1 MQIKN
6 WIFGLIDN
14 LEITGAIAP
23 VITNKGGTKLIRYL
37 IRRIF
42 MLIPVMIGV
51 SLVTF
56 SLLYIVPG
64 NSVEILVGERASEEI
79 REKAVEELGLNKP
92 FHEQYL
98 SYMSKTVK
106 GDFGKSFVNNRSVK
120 ESIMKRFPV
129 TLKLTFYSFVISV
142 VVGILVGVISAVKQ
156 NTRID
161 SFVRSATLLGVS
173 TPVIFSGLLMMYI
186 FGVWLKILPVSG
198 IGDGG
203 IKNFILPSLV
213 LGLNSA
219 VFRARLTRSCM
230 LEVIRQDYVRTA
242 RSKGLAEKVVIYKH
256 AMRNAMI
263 PIATNLIMSF
273 GYLLTGSAI
282 TETIFG
288 LPGIGSFTVNAVFA
302 RDIPVVMGCFL
313 FQALIFVAFNL
324 LVDISYALIN
334 PRIRFN

>member
-1 MQIKN
+1 
-6 WIFGLIDN
+6 
-14 LEITGAIAP
+14 
-23 VITNKGGTKLIRYL
+23 
-37 IRRIF
+37 

-64 NSVEILVGERASEEI
+64 NSVEIIVGERAREET
-79 REKAVEELGLNKP
+79 REKAVKELGLDKP
-92 FHEQYL
+92 FHHQYF
-98 SYMSKTVK
+98 SYMAKVTR
-106 GDFGKSFVNNRSVK
+106 GDLGKSYINNRSIK
-120 ESIMKRFPV
+120 ESIKKRFPV
-129 TLKLTFYSFVISV
+129 TFKLTLYSFIISV
-142 VVGILVGVISAVKQ
+142 VVGIFVGVISAVKQ
-156 NTRID
+156 NTSTD
-161 SFVRSATLLGVS
+161 SFVRGVTLLGVS
-173 TPVIFSGLLMMYI
+173 TPVMFSSLLMIYI

-198 IGDGG
+198 VGDGS
-203 IKNFILPSLV
+203 IKYFILPSLV

-230 LEVIRQDYVRTA
+230 LEVIRQDYIRTA
-242 RSKGLAEKVVIYKH
+242 RSKGLSEKVIIYKH

-288 LPGIGSFTVNAVFA
+288 LPGLGSETIRAVFQ
-302 RDIPVVMGCFL
+302 RDVPAVMGYFL
-313 FQALIFVAFNL
+313 FQAVIFVTFNL

>member
-1 MQIKN
+1 
-6 WIFGLIDN
+6 
-14 LEITGAIAP
+14 
-23 VITNKGGTKLIRYL
+23 
-37 IRRIF
+37 

-51 SLVTF
+51 SIVTF
-56 SLLYIVPG
+56 SLLYLVPG
-64 NSVEILVGERASEEI
+64 DAVEIIVGERASEEI
-79 REKAVEELGLNKP
+79 IEKATEELGLDKP

-98 SYMSKTVK
+98 SYMSRLLK
-106 GDFGKSFVNNRSVK
+106 GDLGKSYINNMSIK
-120 ESIMKRFPV
+120 ESIKQRFPV
-129 TLKLTFYSFVISV
+129 TFKLTLYSFTISV

-156 NTRID
+156 NTLID
-161 SFVRSATLLGVS
+161 SFVRSTTLLGVS
-173 TPVIFSGLLMMYI
+173 TPVMFLGLLMMYI
-186 FGVWLKILPVSG
+186 FGVWFKVLPVSG
-198 IGDGG
+198 IGDGS
-203 IKNFILPSLV
+203 IKYFILPSLV

-230 LEVIRQDYVRTA
+230 LEVIRQDYIRTA
-242 RSKGLAEKVVIYKH
+242 RSKGLAEKIVIYKH

-288 LPGIGSFTVNAVFA
+288 LPGLGSETIRAVFQ
-302 RDIPVVMGCFL
+302 RDIPAVMGYFL
-313 FQALIFVAFNL
+313 FQAVIFVTFNL

>member
-1 MQIKN
+1 MESMAL
-6 WIFGLIDN
+6 IFMK
-14 LEITGAIAP
+14 
-23 VITNKGGTKLIRYL
+23 KGGTKLIKYL
-37 IRRIF
+37 LRRII

-51 SLVTF
+51 SLITF
-56 SLLYIVPG
+56 SLLYVVPG
-64 NSVEILVGERASEEI
+64 NSVEVIVGERASEEI
-79 REKAVEELGLNKP
+79 REKAVKELGLDKP
-92 FHEQYL
+92 FHEQYI
-98 SYMSKTVK
+98 SYMSRITK
-106 GDFGKSFVNNRSVK
+106 GDLGKSYINNRSVK
-120 ESIMKRFPV
+120 ESIKKRFPV
-129 TLKLTFYSFVISV
+129 TFKLTFYSFVISV
-142 VVGILVGVISAVKQ
+142 VVGIIVGVVSAVKQ
-156 NTRID
+156 NTPID
-161 SFVRSATLLGVS
+161 SVVRGTTLIGVS
-173 TPVIFSGLLMMYI
+173 TPVIFSGLILMYI
-186 FGVWLKILPVSG
+186 FGVWLKVLPVSG

-230 LEVIRQDYVRTA
+230 LEVIRQDYIRTA

-313 FQALIFVAFNL
+313 FQAIIFVSFNL
-324 LVDISYALIN
+324 LVDISYAIIN